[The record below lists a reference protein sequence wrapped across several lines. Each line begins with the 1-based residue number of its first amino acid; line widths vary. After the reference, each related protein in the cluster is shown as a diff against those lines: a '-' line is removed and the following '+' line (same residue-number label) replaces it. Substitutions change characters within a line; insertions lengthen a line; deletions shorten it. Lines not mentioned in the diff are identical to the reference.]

1 MTNEIFSVGSV
12 TRTNRSF
19 TPSNQIDRSGEGS
32 ANVVSINVNKSL
44 ARAVN
49 NTAEIKRQANQL
61 NEFVKQS
68 QYNLEYS
75 VDDSSGVIVITVKE
89 EDTGKIIRQIPAEE
103 FIAIANLLRTA
114 PENQGLSPGL
124 LIADEG

>member
-1 MTNEIFSVGSV
+1 MTSEIFSVGSV
-12 TRTNRSF
+12 TRANRSF

-32 ANVVSINVNKSL
+32 ANVVSINVNKSV
-44 ARAVN
+44 AQVVN
-49 NTAEIKRQANQL
+49 NTAEIKQQAKQL
-61 NEFVKQS
+61 NEFIKQS